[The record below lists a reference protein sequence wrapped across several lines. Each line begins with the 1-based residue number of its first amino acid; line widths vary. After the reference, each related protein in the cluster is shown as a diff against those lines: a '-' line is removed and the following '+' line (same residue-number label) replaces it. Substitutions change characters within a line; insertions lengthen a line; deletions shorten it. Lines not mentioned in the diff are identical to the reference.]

1 MTDDANG
8 KLLDKPSK
16 KINGDID
23 EENLEN
29 NNNNNTNAKESFAI
43 RLLRTWEKLKF
54 KSTLGHLGLLLS
66 LAIYCAVGGYVS
78 VLFCSSK
85 N

>member
-1 MTDDANG
+1 MTDEANG
-8 KLLDKPSK
+8 KLLDSSAK
-16 KINGDID
+16 KLD
-23 EENLEN
+23 EETLEPS
-29 NNNNNTNAKESFAI
+29 TAHTSSPTDSFTI

-66 LAIYCAVGGYVS
+66 LAVYCAVGGYVS
-78 VLFCSSK
+78 AEIGKKLT